1 MLARRLTTLLMVAP
15 IALVA
20 AGCGAKVDQA
30 AATRIA
36 TQYLTQG
43 APAGATVQNVTVRSV
58 QELSGTWR
66 ITIDGQIIVP
76 GANGITGTSTS
87 VHEQID
93 VDKETGAPSL
103 AAQGQVRSGQAVA

>member
-1 MLARRLTTLLMVAP
+1 VLARRLTTLLMVAL